1 MFHISLI
8 KPNLIKNRM
17 FSVERFGVGPSAAG
31 GGAGGGGGGG
41 EERGD
46 KRVSALLQKS
56 QERLKKKDLE
66 AEQAKKVT
74 LLRQKAANNAKKNI
88 AKAEL
93 KSSNGKRKLEPR
105 VMETEEDRKKRKA
118 EAKQAKKERKAKQRM
133 DPEAEPNTEVNN
145 EDDDEEDEVESSE
158 RSAQNHDNKK
168 ASDDEEVDEEEDE
181 TEIPEAQS
189 SKSTVFASILQ
200 QLDPNRT
207 KKESKVVNIPTKA
220 AQLSA
225 KLGDAPDANQ
235 VGSEGPMDV
244 AIEDKDD
251 KVDTVD
257 VSNQYSLE
265 DNSTPEV
272 FVPVSVQESVKE
284 WGVDPKLAETL
295 IDDGINTFFPVQ
307 TAVLPLLLNSAKRPY
322 LQPRDICV
330 SAPTGSGKTLSYA
343 LPIIQTLRSR
353 KVTRLRA
360 LVMLPSR
367 ELASQV
373 SIINCQLL

>member
-1 MFHISLI
+1 
-8 KPNLIKNRM
+8 M

-207 KKESKVVNIPTKA
+207 KKESKIVNIPTKA

-373 SIINCQLL
+373 SIINCQML